1 MATDNKQIQDPR
13 EIGTKGLSGL
23 SHERPDNLHFGTS
36 ADEYRILQNFKNK
49 NASPVEYLG
58 NYYPEAG
65 SSKYDTEVES
75 LTDLEDLNEF
85 RAQTQPWYDQIANGA
100 LKMVTTAAT
109 TFVDG
114 TLGTLMGLGTG
125 VANLMDD
132 DPSKIAKAISI
143 SRKCLNIVYENTV
156 FAISVKFICLILGAL
171 GIANM
176 WYAIFA
182 DVGVTV
188 LAVLNA
194 IRALFVKKL

>member
-1 MATDNKQIQDPR
+1 MGAMGSDAAI
-13 EIGTKGLSGL
+13 EA
-23 SHERPDNLHFGTS
+23 
-36 ADEYRILQNFKNK
+36 AD
-49 NASPVEYLG
+49 V
-58 NYYPEAG
+58 
-65 SSKYDTEVES
+65 V
-75 LTDLEDLNEF
+75 
-85 RAQTQPWYDQIANGA
+85 
-100 LKMVTTAAT
+100 
-109 TFVDG
+109 
-114 TLGTLMGLGTG
+114 
-125 VANLMDD
+125 LMDD

>member
-1 MATDNKQIQDPR
+1 MVAPSR
-13 EIGTKGLSGL
+13 ARFAFLLS
-23 SHERPDNLHFGTS
+23 RDLHHLGEACKYLP
-36 ADEYRILQNFKNK
+36 ADSLQQAEK
-49 NASPVEYLG
+49 
-58 NYYPEAG
+58 EALVLYTHTWLHAEC
-65 SSKYDTEVES
+65 SFSD
-75 LTDLEDLNEF
+75 
-85 RAQTQPWYDQIANGA
+85 
-100 LKMVTTAAT
+100 AAIEAAD
-109 TFVDG
+109 V
-114 TLGTLMGLGTG
+114 
-125 VANLMDD
+125 VLMDD